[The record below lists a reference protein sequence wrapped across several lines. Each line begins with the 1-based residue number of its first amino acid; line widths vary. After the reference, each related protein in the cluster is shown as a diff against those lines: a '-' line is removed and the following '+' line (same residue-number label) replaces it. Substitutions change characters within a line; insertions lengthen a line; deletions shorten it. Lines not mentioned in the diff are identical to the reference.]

1 MGSVFSQISA
11 SIRYSSSKC
20 PWGNTPEKVYM
31 SRSLL
36 PKHRDL
42 EFGFEALDDFFKK
55 NGYTVLYPEKIPLS
69 QLIQY
74 IRNAEVV
81 ATVSE
86 HCLRT
91 CCSVNRG
98 KGCSL
103 WSDAHSLTIGSRR
116 LTV

>member
-1 MGSVFSQISA
+1 
-11 SIRYSSSKC
+11 
-20 PWGNTPEKVYM
+20 M

-74 IRNAEVV
+74 IRNAEV
-81 ATVSE
+81 
-86 HCLRT
+86 R
-91 CCSVNRG
+91 
-98 KGCSL
+98 
-103 WSDAHSLTIGSRR
+103 
-116 LTV
+116 